1 MNVIYMLWWNEHNC
15 SHNLGL
21 LYNNIIVNVI
31 RQNGRKNNCKD
42 MIIIYR
48 MFFDSYVYIVTYYV
62 NGTFKQIQ
70 NISIVC
76 MMEKTPL
83 THLNV
88 SCELN

>member
-1 MNVIYMLWWNEHNC
+1 
-15 SHNLGL
+15 
-21 LYNNIIVNVI
+21 
-31 RQNGRKNNCKD
+31 

-48 MFFDSYVYIVTYYV
+48 MFFDRYVYIVTYLV

-83 THLNV
+83 TRANGYLNV
-88 SCELN
+88 SCELK